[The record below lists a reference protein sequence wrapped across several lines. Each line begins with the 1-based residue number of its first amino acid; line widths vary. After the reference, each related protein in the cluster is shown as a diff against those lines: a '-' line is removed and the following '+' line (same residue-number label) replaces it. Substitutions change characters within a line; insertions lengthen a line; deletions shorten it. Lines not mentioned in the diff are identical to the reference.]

1 MKVVASEK
9 AVLALAAV
17 LVATLPSGGAA
28 APAVTTATGLLGSNH
43 CTRSCGNISIPYP
56 FGVEPGCYHAAWF
69 NLTCDDSYQPPKLFL
84 GDGTVQL
91 LHISVEN
98 STVRIN
104 STAVQFQYDA
114 RTVFG
119 AWGVANQT
127 WGLGLPETGPYFLSE
142 SASMVEAIG
151 CGIQVSIIGPY
162 DNLVSSC
169 SAICPFY
176 RTSEDSVPV
185 YWTST
190 NGSGSSCTGIGC
202 CQASIALGYSFYTIQ
217 SDRIAPLSSLHGPI
231 SVHIV
236 DQSYS
241 NWNDK
246 KNNPEVLLATLD
258 WIISRSDSLVC
269 PTNNKTTAPECVS
282 THSYCRDSSSLVH
295 NGYTC
300 QCAVGYQGNP
310 YVQGGCQ
317 DIDECK
323 YPHQYVCYGVCKNTP
338 GSYIC
343 QCNTGY
349 TGNVTVP
356 NSCTDIDECKH
367 KEAYSCYGTCQ
378 NFLGSFQC
386 QCPEGTYGNSSI
398 KGGCI
403 TIKNSF
409 TGFSIGLGVGGG
421 TGLLLLVLGG
431 PYIIRIIK
439 FQKLI
444 SHNTDIGQRMIITL
458 RDLEKATDNFDRA
471 RIVGGGGHGVVFKGI
486 LDLHVVAIKKSK
498 IIVQR
503 EIDDFINEVVVLS
516 CWEEALRTPQQ
527 YDE

>member
-1 MKVVASEK
+1 MTTWS
-9 AVLALAAV
+9 VLAL
-17 LVATLPSGGAA
+17 LY
-28 APAVTTATGLLGSNH
+28 APFTG
-43 CTRSCGNISIPYP
+43 RP
-56 FGVEPGCYHAAWF
+56 
-69 NLTCDDSYQPPKLFL
+69 
-84 GDGTVQL
+84 
-91 LHISVEN
+91 
-98 STVRIN
+98 
-104 STAVQFQYDA
+104 
-114 RTVFG
+114 
-119 AWGVANQT
+119 
-127 WGLGLPETGPYFLSE
+127 
-142 SASMVEAIG
+142 
-151 CGIQVSIIGPY
+151 
-162 DNLVSSC
+162 
-169 SAICPFY
+169 
-176 RTSEDSVPV
+176 SEDSVPV

-317 DIDECK
+317 GTVCSDYILYYILVNRSFLTILLLSPVYTICILFGAPNKYCTFCFAIDIDECK

-349 TGNVTVP
+349 TGNATVP
-356 NSCTDIDECKH
+356 NSCT
-367 KEAYSCYGTCQ
+367 GNLTTTCSR
-378 NFLGSFQC
+378 LRLAS
-386 QCPEGTYGNSSI
+386 YI
-398 KGGCI
+398 L
-403 TIKNSF
+403 TI
-409 TGFSIGLGVGGG
+409 
-421 TGLLLLVLGG
+421 
-431 PYIIRIIK
+431 
-439 FQKLI
+439 
-444 SHNTDIGQRMIITL
+444 
-458 RDLEKATDNFDRA
+458 
-471 RIVGGGGHGVVFKGI
+471 
-486 LDLHVVAIKKSK
+486 
-498 IIVQR
+498 
-503 EIDDFINEVVVLS
+503 
-516 CWEEALRTPQQ
+516 
-527 YDE
+527 